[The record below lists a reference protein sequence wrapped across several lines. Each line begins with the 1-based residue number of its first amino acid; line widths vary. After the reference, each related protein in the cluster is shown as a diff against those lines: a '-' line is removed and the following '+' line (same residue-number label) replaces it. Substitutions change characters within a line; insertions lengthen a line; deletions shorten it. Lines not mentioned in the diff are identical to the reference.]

1 MKNRKFSNLLL
12 LRSRRT
18 ARKQGKPAGE
28 ATAYAFFFR
37 QSGKGADGQ
46 EEYPDEK
53 ENGAAADNSFSLL
66 IGRGVVLFLFYCPT
80 ALKMHGPVPAHWFC
94 DKNIE
99 AIQSDGQIRLLRS
112 GPFPWSHG
120 TCIRGA

>member
-12 LRSRRT
+12 LRLRILCFN
-18 ARKQGKPAGE
+18 KKPAFA
-28 ATAYAFFFR
+28 ATSYAFFFR
-37 QSGKGADGQ
+37 NFSVLIFIMV
-46 EEYPDEK
+46 PDEK

-80 ALKMHGPVPAHWFC
+80 ALKMHGPFPAHWFC